1 MITKLATTTTQTR
14 EAQEEGEPA
23 GCEGPIDPQKFTD
36 PGYNPGLLR
45 HIVLFRFKDKAAQQ
59 EYTRRFVELQER
71 CLRKD
76 GTRYIV
82 SIETGIQNSCEKHS
96 RGYQQGFLV
105 TFQSEGDRNY
115 YVGTPLV
122 TDPNYYDLAHDQ
134 FKTEV
139 GAHLEPTPDP
149 PPAPNPGANDGAL
162 VFDFKV
168 AEHKPA

>member
-1 MITKLATTTTQTR
+1 MPTTAMTQTGEAR
-14 EAQEEGEPA
+14 EVTEPA
-23 GCEGPIDPQKFTD
+23 NCEGLIDPQRVTD

-59 EYTRRFVELQER
+59 EYTRRFVELQEK

-76 GTRYIV
+76 GTRYVV
-82 SIETGIQNSCEKHS
+82 SIETGIQNSCEKHG

-122 TDPNYYDLAHDQ
+122 TDPSYYDLVHDRY
-134 FKTEV
+134 KADV
-139 GAHLEPTPDP
+139 GAHLEPTPEP
-149 PPAPNPGANDGAL
+149 PPAPAPGANDGAL